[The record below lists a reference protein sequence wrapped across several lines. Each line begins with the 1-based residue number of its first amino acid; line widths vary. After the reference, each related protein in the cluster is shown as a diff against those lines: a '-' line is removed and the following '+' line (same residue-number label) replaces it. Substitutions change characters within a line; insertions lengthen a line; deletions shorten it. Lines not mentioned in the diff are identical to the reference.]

1 MQIWYSPRAL
11 KLKAEKMDTISQET
25 TKDIQTVYH
34 QVISE
39 VMTIATY
46 HLLRS

>member
-1 MQIWYSPRAL
+1 MWSSPRAL
-11 KLKAEKMDTISQET
+11 RLKAEKIDTISQET
-25 TKDIQTVYH
+25 TRDIQTVY